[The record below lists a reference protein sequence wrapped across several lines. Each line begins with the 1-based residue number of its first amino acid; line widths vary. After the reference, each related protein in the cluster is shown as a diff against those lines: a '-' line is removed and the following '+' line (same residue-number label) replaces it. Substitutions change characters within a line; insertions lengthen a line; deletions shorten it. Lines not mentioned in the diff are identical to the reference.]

1 MNCLNF
7 KKLLLLLLLFP
18 FTLFA
23 QTALLGTEESKGAAR
38 YINNFDY
45 DASYY
50 RLETILINA
59 SNGTTAKNSFD
70 PDFKYQ
76 GKGSL
81 KCSFRFSENKQPGT
95 PEVIRLQR
103 IWNHNFRSDLSFY
116 PVGIS
121 FWLHG
126 DGTDNRLTVNLLQQN
141 DSFTLANDQLYT
153 FTFSDDNILKKKGWQ
168 QVFIPYEKFVPGGNK
183 PGTALNLSRV
193 NGYSFDIENVSG
205 RANEGVLHID
215 ALEQLTNY
223 NPVTEP
229 VRFTSIFIQ
238 LHPTLHVD
246 YDWDSLFE
254 SYMELGIDTVI
265 VQRSA
270 LGSKEVDSAKFYY
283 KTDKIQ
289 WKSEEYD
296 IIDQMFVGAEKTGM
310 KLILGLHSGRYP
322 VDKGEA
328 AVYDKLYEKNVVLV
342 DDLYDKFGHSSAM
355 AGWYICE
362 EFHDGSY
369 RGWWKDEDRMLL
381 AQYQQRVAAY
391 AKSKPNK
398 YIVAIAPALWRGR
411 PADMTYRFFKTFFE
425 QTPDID
431 ILYLQDCGGRCAVD
445 DGDFD
450 VVLPHWYS
458 YIKQACDET
467 GVQFGVDIESF
478 KRCGSENIN
487 WHGKS
492 WANLKEQLIY
502 AGLFTRNISQFSWHS
517 FRPGV
522 GAFDVYKAY
531 LRENGMLRSQL
542 DTQAKIKSEIA
553 REPYELYLLIGQ
565 SNMAGRGFIEGE
577 DTITHP
583 RVLVLNADDSFVPA
597 REPLHYDKKNRGT
610 GPGLA
615 FGKKMANF
623 YPVLTIGL
631 IPAAVGGTK
640 VSYWQPG
647 GERGLYEEALRKARV
662 AMEHGELKGI
672 VWQQGE
678 SDSNTT
684 DAPHYKERLLRL
696 LTQLRKDLGDETIP
710 IVLGGV
716 PDFLKS
722 KLYPRINEALKEV
735 AAEMSNVRFSEASQL
750 GHIGDQLHFNSAAQR
765 ENGGNMAEQM
775 IRLQL
780 KNQ

>member
-1 MNCLNF
+1 MDRLNL
-7 KKLLLLLLLFP
+7 KKLVLLLLLFP
-18 FTLFA
+18 STLFA
-23 QTALLGTEESKGAAR
+23 QTTLSGSEEYKGAAR

-50 RLETILINA
+50 CLEAILINA
-59 SNGTTAKNSFD
+59 SKGTTAKSSFD
-70 PDFKYQ
+70 PHFKYQ
-76 GKGSL
+76 GNGSL
-81 KCSFRFSENKQPGT
+81 KCNFRFSGNKRSEN
-95 PEVIRLQR
+95 PEVIRLQKV
-103 IWNHNFRSDLSFY
+103 WNHNFRSDLSFY

-126 DGTDNRLTVNLLQQN
+126 EGSNNRLTVNLLQQD
-141 DSFTLANDQLYT
+141 DSFTLAKDQLYT

-168 QVFIPYEKFVPGGNK
+168 QVFIPYEKFVPGGDN
-183 PGTALNLSRV
+183 PGTVLNLSRV

-205 RANEGVLHID
+205 KPHEGVLHID
-215 ALEQLTNY
+215 ALEQLTSY
-223 NPVTEP
+223 NPDTEP

-238 LHPTLHVD
+238 LHPTHHLD
-246 YDWDSLFE
+246 YDWKNLFE

-270 LGSKEVDSAKFYY
+270 LGSKEVDSATFYY

-289 WKSEEYD
+289 WKIKEYG
-296 IIDQMFVGAEKTGM
+296 IIDQMFEGAEKTGM
-310 KLILGLHSGRYP
+310 KLILGLHGGRYP
-322 VDKGEA
+322 LDKGDA
-328 AVYDKLYEKNVVLV
+328 AAYDKLFEKNVTLI
-342 DDLYDKFGHSSAM
+342 DDLYDKFGDHGAM

-381 AQYQQRVAAY
+381 AHYQQRVASY

-411 PADMTYRFFKTFFE
+411 PADMTYHFFKTFFE
-425 QTPDID
+425 NAPDID
-431 ILYLQDCGGRCAVD
+431 ILYLQDCGGRCSVD

-450 VVLPHWYS
+450 VVLPLWYS

-478 KRCGSENIN
+478 KRCGSENIR
-487 WHGKS
+487 WHGKK
-492 WANLKEQLIY
+492 WENLKDQLIY

-522 GAFDVYKAY
+522 GAFDEYKEY
-531 LRENGMLRSQL
+531 LRKNGMLRSQL
-542 DTQAKIKSEIA
+542 TFQINKSEVA
-553 REPYELYLLIGQ
+553 REPYDLYLLIGQ

-583 RVLVLNADDSFVPA
+583 RVLVLDATDSFVLA
-597 REPLHYDKKNRGT
+597 KEPLHYDKANRGT

-615 FGKKMANF
+615 FGKKMASF
-623 YPVLTIGL
+623 YPRLTIGL

-662 AMEHGELKGI
+662 ALTHGVLKGI

-678 SDSNTT
+678 SDSNNT

-696 LTQLRKDLGDETIP
+696 LIQLRKDLGDETIP

-722 KLYPRINEALKEV
+722 KLYPTINEALKEV
-735 AAEMSNVRFSEASQL
+735 ATEMSNVRFSEASQL

-775 IRLQL
+775 IKLQL
-780 KNQ
+780 KNR